1 MDMIDAPYVP
11 IKQRTSKSTFQ
22 RELDMKMQERRAK
35 GLTADLTS
43 EDSEGVDGLDSDE
56 EMGRF
61 LSILNQGVDGLDS
74 DEEMGGYS

>member
-1 MDMIDAPYVP
+1 
-11 IKQRTSKSTFQ
+11 
-22 RELDMKMQERRAK
+22 MKMQERRAK